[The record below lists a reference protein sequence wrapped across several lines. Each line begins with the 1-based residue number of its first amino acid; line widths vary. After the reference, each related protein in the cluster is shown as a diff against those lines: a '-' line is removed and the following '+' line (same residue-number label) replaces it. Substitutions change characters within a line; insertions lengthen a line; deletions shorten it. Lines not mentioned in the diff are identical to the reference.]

1 MAKENEESSKGRK
14 DINDKDMNQKD
25 KNKQK
30 FDEQT
35 KGSLERIRYSSK
47 VDRKISKN

>member
-1 MAKENEESSKGRK
+1 M
-14 DINDKDMNQKD
+14 NDKDMNQKD

-35 KGSLERIRYSSK
+35 KESMEWIGYGGK
-47 VDRKISKN
+47 VDRKISKNQKISILLKIK